1 MPIVALLLSAAF
13 AAAFVP
19 SVIHFAHSRGLYDT
33 INERKVHNGK
43 IPRLGGVGIALAFVF
58 TSVILLA
65 LHPPLYD
72 ALNGQ
77 LKVWFILLSGSMI
90 FLLGLMDDLFDLRAI
105 YKFLIQAFAALILM
119 FFGFR
124 FRVIMVPWGDGLVHL
139 GFLSFPLTFF
149 WIIGITNA
157 VNLIDGLDGLAG
169 GISFI
174 SAVTFGVFF
183 WAQGF
188 LLSAEICMAIAGAVA
203 GFLVFNLPPAKV
215 FMGDS
220 GSLFL
225 GFSLAMLPLLGQK
238 ETGAEIGI
246 ISATTTLSIPIL
258 DTLMAMYRRRRA
270 GKSFFSAD
278 KNHFH
283 HVLLD
288 RLKATPKVISIIYG
302 MNILLGLVA
311 LSTLFLGSLLGFILK
326 LTALVTMTL
335 VFVALNVH
343 KMKEGK

>member
-1 MPIVALLLSAAF
+1 
-13 AAAFVP
+13 
-19 SVIHFAHSRGLYDT
+19 
-33 INERKVHNGK
+33 
-43 IPRLGGVGIALAFVF
+43 
-58 TSVILLA
+58 
-65 LHPPLYD
+65 
-72 ALNGQ
+72 
-77 LKVWFILLSGSMI
+77 
-90 FLLGLMDDLFDLRAI
+90 
-105 YKFLIQAFAALILM
+105 
-119 FFGFR
+119 
-124 FRVIMVPWGDGLVHL
+124 
-139 GFLSFPLTFF
+139 
-149 WIIGITNA
+149 
-157 VNLIDGLDGLAG
+157 
-169 GISFI
+169 
-174 SAVTFGVFF
+174 
-183 WAQGF
+183 
-188 LLSAEICMAIAGAVA
+188 
-203 GFLVFNLPPAKV
+203 
-215 FMGDS
+215 
-220 GSLFL
+220 
-225 GFSLAMLPLLGQK
+225 MLPLLGQK